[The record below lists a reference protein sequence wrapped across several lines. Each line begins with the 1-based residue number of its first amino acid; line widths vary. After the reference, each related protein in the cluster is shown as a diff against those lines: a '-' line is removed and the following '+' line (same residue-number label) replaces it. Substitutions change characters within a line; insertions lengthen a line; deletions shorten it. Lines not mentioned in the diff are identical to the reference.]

1 MIINQFRFQFLLNYF
16 HKTFP
21 LEGQQLEMHNLFLP
35 RPAVCLEF
43 SYTACTH
50 LTSYSFQCTALFH
63 LSPFVV
69 KVQLE
74 LLLRFDLYIAAVCYE
89 TDLGFRLCV
98 PCPGFSMTGKEDPEF

>member
-1 MIINQFRFQFLLNYF
+1 MAPAQFRFQFLLNYF

-21 LEGQQLEMHNLFLP
+21 LEVQQLEMHNLFLP

-69 KVQLE
+69 KVKLE

-98 PCPGFSMTGKEDPEF
+98 PRPGFSMTGKEDPEF